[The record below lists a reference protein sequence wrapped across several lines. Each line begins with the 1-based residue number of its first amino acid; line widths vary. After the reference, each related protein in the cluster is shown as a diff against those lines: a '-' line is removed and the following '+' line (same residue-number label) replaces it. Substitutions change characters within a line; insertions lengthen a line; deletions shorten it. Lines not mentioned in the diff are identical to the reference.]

1 MKAMIFAA
9 GLGSRLKPLTDK
21 MPKALVP
28 VGGVPLLEILIRK
41 MIAAGITEIIIN
53 VHHFAEQIVAFVRS
67 NNNFG
72 ITICFSDETGM
83 LLETGGA
90 IKKAMKLISSV
101 QTVDVPFLVHNVD
114 ILSNLNIYNF
124 MQSGKSHAA
133 TLLVS
138 ERVTQRYLLF
148 NDENRLM
155 GWTNIETGQVKSP
168 YQDLDV
174 NACKKYAFAGIHL
187 FSPRL
192 FSYFESWGER
202 FSVIDFYLSLCEK
215 EPIYGC
221 PLPNLRLMDVGKPD
235 TLQQAKDFLKNE
247 CC

>member
-9 GLGSRLKPLTDK
+9 GLGSRLKPLTDT

-28 VGGVPLLEILIRK
+28 VDGVPLLEILIRK

-53 VHHFAEQIVAFVRS
+53 VHHFAEQIIAFVES
-67 NNNFG
+67 NNYFG
-72 ITICFSDETGM
+72 IIIRFSDEKGM

-90 IKKAMKLISSV
+90 IKKAVNLLSCDR
-101 QTVDVPFLVHNVD
+101 TADVPFLVHNVD
-114 ILSNLNIYNF
+114 ILSNLNLYHF
-124 MQSGKSHAA
+124 MKSGMPHAA

-168 YQDLDV
+168 YKHLNINDFR
-174 NACKKYAFAGIHL
+174 KYAFAGIHL

-192 FSYFESWGER
+192 FSYFEHWGER

-221 PLPNLRLMDVGKPD
+221 PLPDLRLMDVGKPD
-235 TLQQAKDFLKNE
+235 ALQQAKDFLKNE